1 MRMIRLISQLVFAF
15 SLAVSP
21 IWVSGEEPSTAALE
35 VLDRFMTAFN
45 AQDSEAWALT
55 LHYPHV
61 RFASQTVKVYNDPAS
76 FASALRFPR
85 LIETGW
91 HHSAW
96 TKRTVTLSSPT
107 KVHIETEFERFNDRN
122 ESIGRYQSLYIVTKL
137 NQRWGIQARS
147 SLAP

>member
-76 FASALRFPR
+76 FDRRKFISR
-85 LIETGW
+85 
-91 HHSAW
+91 
-96 TKRTVTLSSPT
+96 LSSSVSMIAMSPSVAT
-107 KVHIETEFERFNDRN
+107 NLCI
-122 ESIGRYQSLYIVTKL
+122 S
-137 NQRWGIQARS
+137 
-147 SLAP
+147 